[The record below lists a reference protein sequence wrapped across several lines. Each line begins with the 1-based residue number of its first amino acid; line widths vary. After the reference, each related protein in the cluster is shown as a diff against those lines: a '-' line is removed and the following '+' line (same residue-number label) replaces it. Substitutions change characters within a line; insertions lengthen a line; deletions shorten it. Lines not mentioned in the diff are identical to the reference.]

1 MPLFYPLISRSF
13 RRIPKVVRLR
23 CTESD
28 DSPFLRGLAA
38 ADARK
43 GGEIRVFTLFSHFFS
58 LPRKEVLS
66 VSKQL

>member
-28 DSPFLRGLAA
+28 DSLFCGGLLRQMPA
-38 ADARK
+38 
-43 GGEIRVFTLFSHFFS
+43 
-58 LPRKEVLS
+58 KEVKFGFS
-66 VSKQL
+66 PFFHIF